1 MISEEVAGRTVVADG
16 GDIPETD
23 VADGGDVTGTDV
35 ADGGDVPAT
44 DVADDV
50 PESSGVQVTSFCG
63 SMTPPAWLM

>member
-1 MISEEVAGRTVVADG
+1 MISEAVAGRRV
-16 GDIPETD
+16 
-23 VADGGDVTGTDV
+23 V
-35 ADGGDVPAT
+35 ADGGDVPET